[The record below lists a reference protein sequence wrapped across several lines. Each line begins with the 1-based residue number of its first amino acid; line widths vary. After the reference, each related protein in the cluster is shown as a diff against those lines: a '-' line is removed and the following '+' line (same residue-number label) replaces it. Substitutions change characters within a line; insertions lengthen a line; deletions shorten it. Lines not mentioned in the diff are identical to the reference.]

1 MDISAGLDL
10 TQSFLVLAEELNF
23 RRTAQRLGIDQS
35 ALTRRIQRLEQS
47 LGFALFE
54 RTTREVS
61 LTPAGRAFY
70 EANAGL
76 LLGFAASVRGAR
88 RVAEGKAGVLRIA
101 YMAFAALDIMPE
113 AVARFRAIAPDVD
126 IGLTYMRTQG
136 QKLALSEGLVDV
148 GYMIGP
154 FDHGEF
160 HSLTVASDP
169 LAVVMP
175 AGHPLAARAR
185 IEPRDLAGEPMVLGD
200 MAEWEAYRWRLD
212 EMFAASGVRPVAA
225 VEASSTMALIG
236 LVKAGLGVTIYP
248 GRLSGILGPALVVRP
263 LADDRFAV
271 TTVLVWKRNDR
282 SESMRRFVAIAR
294 DIARVPADPG

>member
-1 MDISAGLDL
+1 MDVSAGLDL

-23 RRTAQRLGIDQS
+23 RRTAQRLAIDQS

-76 LLGFAASVRGAR
+76 ILGFAASVKAAR
-88 RVAEGKAGVLRIA
+88 RVAEGKAGLLRIA
-101 YMAFAALDIMPE
+101 YMAFAALDIMPD
-113 AVARFRAIAPDVD
+113 AVARFRAEAPHVDV
-126 IGLTYMRTQG
+126 GLTYMRTQG
-136 QKLALSEGLVDV
+136 QKLALSEGQLDL

-160 HSLTVASDP
+160 NSLAVASDP
-169 LAVVMP
+169 LCVVMP
-175 AGHPLAARAR
+175 AGHPLAERR
-185 IEPRDLAGEPMVLGD
+185 TIDPVDLAGVPMVLGE
-200 MAEWEAYRWRLD
+200 MGEWEAYRWRLD
-212 EMFAASGVRPVAA
+212 EMFATSGVKLSLAM
-225 VEASSTMALIG
+225 EASSTMALIG

-248 GRLSGILGPALVVRP
+248 RRLAGILGPALALRP
-263 LADDRFAV
+263 LADERFRIA
-271 TTVLVWKRNDR
+271 TILVWKRNNR
-282 SESMRRFVAIAR
+282 TESLRKFVAIAR
-294 DIARVPADPG
+294 GRARPSANPD